1 MLATLSYILSF
12 EIQLKLFDNDV
23 ICTRSVRILGGQC
36 AGGGG
41 GGGSIEISRRFLLD
55 FLGYANQESFKY

>member
-23 ICTRSVRILGGQC
+23 ICTRSVRILGAQC
-36 AGGGG
+36 ARGG